1 MDQIML
7 YEEEKSSSLFEQYY
21 SNVNERFKR
30 SDNTSEHKKR
40 KFYKTLLLNSN
51 FLT

>member
-1 MDQIML
+1 MNQIML
-7 YEEEKSSSLFEQYY
+7 YEDKKSSSLLEQYY
-21 SNVNERFKR
+21 SSVNERFKR

-40 KFYKTLLLNSN
+40 IFYKTLLLNSN